1 MGGNFAPKC
10 RGCLKP
16 RGSLVPAALG
26 PEKESEKLDWRRPVN
41 LRGSARV
48 GLRLLGKGFEKIPLP
63 VLPSIVS
70 CLREA
75 RAPKMAFPPRVYC
88 YRVPDASEPIELCC
102 LISGGSP
109 SPMDAGPFEGIK

>member
-1 MGGNFAPKC
+1 MGGSFAPKC

-41 LRGSARV
+41 LKGSGRV

-63 VLPSIVS
+63 VLPSMVS

-75 RAPKMAFPPRVYC
+75 RAPKMALPPRVYC
-88 YRVPDASEPIELCC
+88 YRVPAASEPIELCC